1 MTSHVAPLR
10 TIVLVRR
17 LLGSQLVTRGRLLAV
32 AAVGFFTAVITGLL
46 ARSADNSVESSRLVI
61 DVLSNLG
68 FVLVVPIV
76 ALVFA
81 GATFGDLRDDYT
93 LVYLWLRPMDR
104 LPVVLGA
111 YLAAVAIAVP
121 IAALSLGV
129 AAIAGGVS
137 VSTLLATVV
146 AASLGVLAYAALFV
160 LLGLV
165 IRNSIVWG
173 LAYILVWEGLLTGLF
188 SGVARTSILGYVRA
202 VLANLAD
209 VRVGGALDVT
219 TPVALG
225 VLLVGAAAVLAIAT
239 YRLDRMEI
247 D

>member
-17 LLGSQLVTRGRLLAV
+17 LLGSQLVTRGRVLAV

-188 SGVARTSILGYVRA
+188 SAVARTSILGYVRA